1 MVPFLRSSPPV
12 QCSASSSWIPI
23 HRAKRYNPIQQ
34 LGLYSLINLP
44 LLSMKILQQSVKKL
58 LWFAEA
64 DKLWTW
70 SQSYVCFVFFF
81 VHLFI
86 YFTPQ
91 LPSHMVKK
99 KKKRK
104 TTNLPKSLIPAHWDI
119 TWSYFFQ
126 QYLREKLLLEIENLT
141 QQQNVTTCS
150 FVVVPLK
157 EGSAVGMPKVLPRPQ
172 ISPNQLPVTRVSV
185 LWTSNAHH
193 FHIWLH
199 FICVSPFQLN
209 YSNF

>member
-12 QCSASSSWIPI
+12 QCSAASSWIPI

-70 SQSYVCFVFFF
+70 SQSYVYFVFFF

-91 LPSHMVKK
+91 LPSRMVKK
-99 KKKRK
+99 KKEENNKS
-104 TTNLPKSLIPAHWDI
+104 PKISNPC
-119 TWSYFFQ
+119 T
-126 QYLREKLLLEIENLT
+126 LRHYMKLLLSTVFKRKITIRNWKLDSATKRDNMLFCGSPSEGRLCSWHAKSIT
-141 QQQNVTTCS
+141 QTPN
-150 FVVVPLK
+150 
-157 EGSAVGMPKVLPRPQ
+157 
-172 ISPNQLPVTRVSV
+172 IS
-185 LWTSNAHH
+185 
-193 FHIWLH
+193 
-199 FICVSPFQLN
+199 
-209 YSNF
+209 

>member
-81 VHLFI
+81 CSFIHLFYSTI
-86 YFTPQ
+86 AK
-91 LPSHMVKK
+91 SHGKK
-99 KKKRK
+99 KKKEENNK
-104 TTNLPKSLIPAHWDI
+104 SPKISNPC
-119 TWSYFFQ
+119 T
-126 QYLREKLLLEIENLT
+126 LRHYMKLLLSTVFKRKITIRNWKLDSATKRDNMLFCGSPSEGRL
-141 QQQNVTTCS
+141 CS
-150 FVVVPLK
+150 WHAKSIAQAPN
-157 EGSAVGMPKVLPRPQ
+157 
-172 ISPNQLPVTRVSV
+172 IS
-185 LWTSNAHH
+185 
-193 FHIWLH
+193 
-199 FICVSPFQLN
+199 
-209 YSNF
+209 